1 MSQNLAAHFNTLE
14 ALEKPLNQCKEAIR
28 IFLEFLN
35 NFTTQCVAVQN
46 YKTIK
51 EIVPDSCVEGPWS

>member
-1 MSQNLAAHFNTLE
+1 MSQNLATHFSALE
-14 ALEKPLNQCKEAIR
+14 ALEKSMNQCKEVIR

-35 NFTTQCVAVQN
+35 KFTMQCAAVQN

-51 EIVPDSCVEGPWS
+51 ETVPDSFVEGPWP